1 MKRILL
7 LIILSC
13 LTTIANAKTTSYTG
27 KLKGYTPAWGF
38 KTGKVIISDVVT
50 GVNTNYLISISPD
63 GTFTAEFPLVRDRE
77 CWISFPFFVGTVYFE
92 AGKKLT
98 QNFSF
103 SPTYEVS
110 SDFEGDGSEINNDMN
125 KFRPILLNYNWDRI
139 YVDIYDYSPE
149 QHKAYFMKMEAQKL
163 AAIDSVAKASGLSK
177 TAYALATNDIKYM
190 FAGLLI
196 SYNHYRNAAYRR
208 HHLVSSDSRLQNS
221 QDLKLEPAYYD
232 FLQRIRY
239 NDPAAIRSNN
249 YYHFINNL
257 KFLDLIYD
265 KAGRIDYT
273 DQINKLKQM
282 DTTNQSIRMTLK
294 HYREAM
300 MRNATLPG
308 ALEKAR
314 PEVLKKLINKNITLE
329 LELMSLQ
336 DSCQK
341 IDGSKIPMT
350 DQGLARLKSQLKNS
364 YLFPSVLQLNNQVK
378 EAIASSKVQTG
389 YVSHAT
395 PKAVADSVFDNI
407 IAKYKGKVVVVD
419 FWATWCA
426 PCLEGIQ
433 NIKPLKEELKD
444 KDIVF
449 VYITNQTS
457 PESTYKVMIPDIK
470 GEHYRLSADE
480 YNLIAD
486 RFKITG
492 IPHYTIVN
500 KEGIVVDNGAH
511 FIENEKLK
519 ARLLEILDKDKR

>member
-1 MKRILL
+1 MKRISL

-13 LTTIANAKTTSYTG
+13 FTALANAKTTTYTG

-38 KTGKVIISDVVT
+38 KTGNVIISDVVT
-50 GVNTNYLISISPD
+50 GVNTNYLISISPE
-63 GTFTAEFPLVRDRE
+63 GTFTAEFPLIRDRE

-103 SPTYEVS
+103 SATYEVS
-110 SDFEGDGSEINNDMN
+110 SLFEGDGSGINNDIN
-125 KFRPILLNYNWDRI
+125 KVRPILMSYNWDAI
-139 YVDIYDYSPE
+139 YADIYDKSPE
-149 QHKAYFMKMEAQKL
+149 QYKAYFLGMQAKKL
-163 AAIDSVAKASGLSK
+163 AAVDSVAKASGLSK
-177 TAYALATNDIKYM
+177 TAYALATDDIKYM

-196 SYNHYRNAAYRR
+196 SYNYNKDAAYRKQNQI
-208 HHLVSSDSRLQNS
+208 SAESRLQNS
-221 QDLKLEPAYYD
+221 RDLKLEPAYYD
-232 FLQRIRY
+232 FLERIRY
-239 NDPAAIRSNN
+239 NDPSAMRSNN
-249 YYHFINNL
+249 YYTFINRL

-282 DTTNQSIRMTLK
+282 DTTEQSIRITLK
-294 HYREAM
+294 HYRESM
-300 MRNATLPG
+300 MRNATPPG

-314 PEVLKKLINKNITLE
+314 PEVLKKLINKDITLE

-336 DSCQK
+336 DSCQN
-341 IDGSKIPMT
+341 IN
-350 DQGLARLKSQLKNS
+350 DQKVAMSDKGLAHLKSTLKNK
-364 YLFPSVLQLNNQVK
+364 YLFTSVLALNDAVK
-378 EAIASSKVQTG
+378 AAIASSKIQIG

-395 PKAVADSVFDNI
+395 PKAAADSVFDNI
-407 IAKYKGKVVVVD
+407 IAQYKGKVVVVD

-433 NIKPLKEELKD
+433 NIKALKEELKD
-444 KDIVF
+444 KDVVF

-470 GEHYRLSADE
+470 GEHYRLVADE
-480 YNLIAD
+480 YNIIAD
-486 RFKITG
+486 KFKISG

-500 KEGIVVDNGAH
+500 KKGLVVENGAH

-519 ARLLEILDKDKR
+519 ARLLEMTKE